1 MIYEYCYYIINFI
14 FQDSKEVEV
23 ISDGFSGTMFF
34 IERTNF
40 KLYCMKVTET
50 GEVSKVA
57 NTLRY
62 LSDLTCSR
70 DHCCGYKADGRTYC
84 FGTFTC
90 GSSSP
95 QLTLQ
100 VSSYWSHLSLYDEE
114 ERLLC

>member
-1 MIYEYCYYIINFI
+1 MSIAIILLIFF
-14 FQDSKEVEV
+14 FQDSKEVKV

-40 KLYCMKVTET
+40 KLYCMKVTEN
-50 GEVSKVA
+50 GEVSKIA
-57 NTLRY
+57 NTFHR

-70 DHCCGYKADGRTYC
+70 DQCCGYNVERRTYC

-90 GSSSP
+90 GLSLP

-100 VSSYWSHLSLYDEE
+100 VSSY
-114 ERLLC
+114 